1 MSKLKP
7 VKVNNGVGILRRE
20 IRRFMHSVPITKTS
34 VTAFLSM
41 LRALHPDLEWQC
53 LRGSCFRLYL
63 LLKEVWPNAE
73 PWCNIDHVITEI
85 DGLFYDIRG
94 EVSADGYFKM
104 KDDALLFNRAY
115 HWGTPIQ
122 DRMSQERSHTS
133 EALPPHERKL
143 RRAPNVD

>member
-1 MSKLKP
+1 M
-7 VKVNNGVGILRRE
+7 
-20 IRRFMHSVPITKTS
+20 PITKTS

-53 LRGSCFRLYL
+53 LHGSCFRLYL